1 MSKIIDM
8 KRYSKHFWEIL
19 NEAVAKNYAL
29 KINYLGY
36 LMFLFK
42 HAILPH

>member
-1 MSKIIDM
+1 MLKIIDM
-8 KRYSKHFWEIL
+8 KRYLKYFWEIL
-19 NEAVAKNYAL
+19 NEVVVKNYVL

-42 HAILPH
+42 YVILFY